1 VQPVFQQKLLGGWK
15 CGYWVLV
22 FAKNAIR
29 FRGFHVFCKNDW
41 TLFASFTKRATMG
54 ATGVQQ
60 VFFNHI
66 RSILP
71 HHLSIVDE
79 VANLLGISN
88 DSVYRRMR
96 GEKPLAFEE
105 VQKLCVHFNISLDSI
120 FHLDTDNYIFSGKLV
135 NHSNFHFELYLKKIL
150 SDLEMIKSFEKAE
163 FYFLNKDVPLFH
175 HFQIPELAA
184 FKFFFFMKTI
194 LSYPELANEKF
205 SVDKIPASLKTIGKK
220 IAETYC
226 QISSTEI
233 WNIGS
238 VDSTLQQID
247 YYRDSR
253 VFTSKDDLL
262 HIYDS
267 MHEIITHIE
276 KLAAIGYKYPI
287 FLNENWAG
295 ARYTLYNNEVFLG
308 DNTILVDAE
317 HFKVTYINH
326 GVINYMGTRDAVF
339 CNHIHHSIQNTMQR
353 SLQIS
358 STGEKERARFF
369 NQIHENINQRREIA
383 AAMKY

>member
-1 VQPVFQQKLLGGWK
+1 M
-15 CGYWVLV
+15 
-22 FAKNAIR
+22 
-29 FRGFHVFCKNDW
+29 
-41 TLFASFTKRATMG
+41 T

-66 RSILP
+66 RNILP

-79 VANLLGISN
+79 VATLLDISN

-135 NHSNFHFELYLKKIL
+135 SASNFHFELYLKKML
-150 SDLEMIKSFEKAE
+150 ADLEMIKSFEKAE

-194 LSYPELANEKF
+194 LSYPDLANEKF
-205 SVDKIPASLKTIGKK
+205 TVDKIPDSLKTIGKK
-220 IAETYC
+220 IAESYC
-226 QISSTEI
+226 QVSSTEI
-233 WNIGS
+233 WNLVS

-253 VFTSKDDLL
+253 VFARKEDLL
-262 HIYDS
+262 KVYDC
-267 MHEIITHIE
+267 MTEIIVHIE
-276 KLAAIGYKYPI
+276 KLAGLGYKYPI

-295 ARYTLYNNEVFLG
+295 AKYTLYNNEVFLG
-308 DNTILVDAE
+308 DNTILVDAGN
-317 HFKVTYINH
+317 FRISYINH
-326 GVINYMGTRDAVF
+326 SVINYMATRDEEFCRHTFNAV
-339 CNHIHHSIQNTMQR
+339 QNTMHR

-358 STGEKERARFF
+358 LTGEKERARFF
-369 NQIHENINQRREIA
+369 SEIYENIGKRRDIA
-383 AAMKY
+383 AAMRY

>member
-1 VQPVFQQKLLGGWK
+1 MPPP
-15 CGYWVLV
+15 
-22 FAKNAIR
+22 
-29 FRGFHVFCKNDW
+29 
-41 TLFASFTKRATMG
+41 
-54 ATGVQQ
+54 TGVQQ

-79 VANLLGISN
+79 VANLLNISN

-120 FHLDTDNYIFSGKLV
+120 FHLDSDNYLFSGKLV
-135 NHSNFHFELYLKKIL
+135 NAANFNFELYLKKML
-150 SDLEMIKSFEKAE
+150 ADLEMIKSFDKAE

-175 HFQIPELAA
+175 HFQVPELAG

-194 LSYPELANEKF
+194 LSYADLANAKF
-205 SVDKIPASLKTIGKK
+205 SVEKIPESLKTIGKK

-226 QISSTEI
+226 QVSSTEI

-253 VFTSKDDLL
+253 VFERKEDLL
-262 HIYDS
+262 RIYDC
-267 MHEIITHIE
+267 MHEVINHIE
-276 KLAAIGYKYPI
+276 KLAAAGYKYPI

-295 ARYTLYNNEVFLG
+295 AKYTLYNNEVFLG
-308 DNTILVDAE
+308 DNTILVDAG
-317 HFKVTYINH
+317 HFRIAYINH
-326 GVINYMGTRDAVF
+326 SVLNYMGTRDAGF
-339 CNHIHHSIQNTMQR
+339 CNYIHQSIHNTMHR

-369 NQIHENINQRREIA
+369 NQIHENIKRRKEMA
-383 AAMKY
+383 LAMKY